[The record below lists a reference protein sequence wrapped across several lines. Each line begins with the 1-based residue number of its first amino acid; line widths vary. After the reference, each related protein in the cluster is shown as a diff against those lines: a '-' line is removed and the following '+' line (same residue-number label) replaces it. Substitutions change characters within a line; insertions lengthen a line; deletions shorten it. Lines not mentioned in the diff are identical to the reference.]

1 MLAFY
6 KVLIALCKIV
16 NTVNSITWV
25 KHTRLLARPTLAYF
39 IFNINVLASDSET
52 VGGVYSMKQDK
63 MSNVFTT
70 STSLQVFSSEKS
82 ISFLSDMKLSKDE
95 KK

>member
-1 MLAFY
+1 M
-6 KVLIALCKIV
+6 
-16 NTVNSITWV
+16 
-25 KHTRLLARPTLAYF
+25 ARPTLAYF

-52 VGGVYSMKQDK
+52 VGGVYIMKQDK

-82 ISFLSDMKLSKDE
+82 ISFLADMKLSKDE
-95 KK
+95 KSNRVSCIECYVTASESFEF

>member
-1 MLAFY
+1 M
-6 KVLIALCKIV
+6 
-16 NTVNSITWV
+16 
-25 KHTRLLARPTLAYF
+25 ARPTLAYF

-52 VGGVYSMKQDK
+52 VGGVYIMKQDK

>member
-1 MLAFY
+1 M
-6 KVLIALCKIV
+6 
-16 NTVNSITWV
+16 
-25 KHTRLLARPTLAYF
+25 ARPTLAYF

-70 STSLQVFSSEKS
+70 STSLQVFASEKS

>member
-1 MLAFY
+1 M
-6 KVLIALCKIV
+6 
-16 NTVNSITWV
+16 
-25 KHTRLLARPTLAYF
+25 ARPTLAYF

-52 VGGVYSMKQDK
+52 VGGVYIMKQDK

-82 ISFLSDMKLSKDE
+82 ISFLADMKLSKDE